1 MFVATFSMAAMS
13 ARRAMYQLL
22 YTSQEGCCG
31 CCGCCGCWLESC
43 VAVVVVAE
51 DADKED
57 EDENWSLI
65 VAITT
70 ELSWRSIRSGDG
82 VVFLSLFVLLLPWL
96 LLLVD
101 ELSAATGGGSAVSNS
116 AA

>member
-1 MFVATFSMAAMS
+1 M
-13 ARRAMYQLL
+13 
-22 YTSQEGCCG
+22 
-31 CCGCCGCWLESC
+31 
-43 VAVVVVAE
+43 VVVAE
-51 DADKED
+51 DADDED
-57 EDENWSLI
+57 EDENCSLV
-65 VAITT
+65 VAITA

-82 VVFLSLFVLLLPWL
+82 VAFLSLFVLLLPWL